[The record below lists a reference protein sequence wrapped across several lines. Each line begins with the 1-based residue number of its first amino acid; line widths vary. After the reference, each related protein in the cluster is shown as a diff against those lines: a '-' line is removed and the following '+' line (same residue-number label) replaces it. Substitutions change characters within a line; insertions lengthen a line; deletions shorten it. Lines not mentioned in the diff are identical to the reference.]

1 MAIKLYHNITGST
14 GVDVEL
20 IAPGSDINAIK
31 SIVLSN
37 VRASNDATVSLFIQS
52 PTLNKSYHIIKTVNL
67 PFNTSLVLESGDIPR
82 FNNSANGYGLNITVG
97 GSDEV
102 DVLLN
107 I

>member
-20 IAPGSDINAIK
+20 IAPGSDVNTIK

-67 PFNTSLVLESGDIPR
+67 PFNTSLVLEGNDIPR
-82 FNNSANGYGLNITVG
+82 FNNSTNGYGLNITVG